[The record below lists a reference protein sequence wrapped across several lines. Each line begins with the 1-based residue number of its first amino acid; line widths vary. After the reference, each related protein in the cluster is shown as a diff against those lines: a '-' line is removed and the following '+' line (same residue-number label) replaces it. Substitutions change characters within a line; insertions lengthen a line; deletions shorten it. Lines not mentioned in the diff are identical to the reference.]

1 MRKLHCVFYSAL
13 ILFLF
18 LPQVEPGSISL
29 AQTKQ
34 QNHGGKI
41 ETSYDGFS
49 HETVM
54 TLQKM
59 KVSCEGIKNTF
70 KDDLCVSMMVS
81 LHCLGVQAFHVNYV
95 TLHLMFETNAWDQR
109 HPIDQRQLSVVVNNE
124 TLRLGQ
130 MKLIGQNVSDSMTDA
145 RARETLG
152 LTFSYDLF
160 KKIAEAQFVEVQVG
174 ASRFMLRNKNIEALR
189 DLNSRVVNAVKPAD
203 SN

>member
-18 LPQVEPGSISL
+18 VPQVGPTSVSL

-34 QNHGGKI
+34 QSHGGKI
-41 ETSYDGFS
+41 ESSYDGFS

-59 KVSCEGIKNTF
+59 KVSCDGIKNTF
-70 KDDLCVSMMVS
+70 KDACVSMMVS

-95 TLHLMFETNAWDQR
+95 TLHLMFETRAWDQR

-124 TLRLGQ
+124 TLRIGQ
-130 MKLIGQNVSDSMTDA
+130 MKLISQTTSESMT
-145 RARETLG
+145 ETLG
-152 LTFSYDLF
+152 ITFPYDAF

-174 ASRFMLRNKNIEALR
+174 ASRFMLRNKNLEALR
-189 DLNSRVVNAVKPAD
+189 DLNARVVNPVKPAD

>member
-1 MRKLHCVFYSAL
+1 MRKLHCVFYFAL
-13 ILFLF
+13 ILFL
-18 LPQVEPGSISL
+18 LVAHVDPASVSL

-59 KVSCEGIKNTF
+59 RVSCEGIKNTF
-70 KDDLCVSMMVS
+70 NNACVSMMVS
-81 LHCLGVQAFHVNYV
+81 LHCRGVQAYYVNYV
-95 TLHLMFETNAWDQR
+95 TLHFMFETRAWDQR
-109 HPIDQRQLSVVVNNE
+109 HPIDQRELSVVVNNE

-130 MKLIGQNVSDSMTDA
+130 MKLISQNVDDAMT
-145 RARETLG
+145 ETLG
-152 LTFSYDLF
+152 ITFPYAAF
-160 KKIAEAQFVEVQVG
+160 KTITEAQFVEVQVG
-174 ASRFMLRNKNIEALR
+174 TSRFMLRNKNIEALR
-189 DLNSRVVNAVKPAD
+189 DLNGRVVNVAKPAE